1 MTLAPEVSLAT
12 LGLALAAGVAS
23 FLSPCVLPLLPGY
36 LSFVSGVSVGELE
49 ARNRRVLLGTLAFI
63 AGFSLMFTLAGIGAA
78 FLGGALLEN
87 RRILQIG
94 GGILLIVL
102 GIAITGMLPLGFL
115 ERERRALPFRPPRGL
130 PGAFGIGLA
139 FAIGWTPCVGPI
151 LASILTVA
159 ASGRDPGTGAVLLLT
174 YSIGLGLPFL
184 LSGLFFT
191 RAMATFGWVKRHFV
205 VIRVASGLLLV
216 AYGVLMVSGRFTWLS
231 AQLARYQLFE
241 F

>member
-1 MTLAPEVSLAT
+1 M
-12 LGLALAAGVAS
+12 
-23 FLSPCVLPLLPGY
+23 
-36 LSFVSGVSVGELE
+36 
-49 ARNRRVLLGTLAFI
+49 
-63 AGFSLMFTLAGIGAA
+63 
-78 FLGGALLEN
+78 
-87 RRILQIG
+87 
-94 GGILLIVL
+94 
-102 GIAITGMLPLGFL
+102 
-115 ERERRALPFRPPRGL
+115 
-130 PGAFGIGLA
+130 
-139 FAIGWTPCVGPI
+139 GPI

>member
-102 GIAITGMLPLGFL
+102 GIAITGMLPLGS
-115 ERERRALPFRPPRGL
+115 R
-130 PGAFGIGLA
+130 
-139 FAIGWTPCVGPI
+139 
-151 LASILTVA
+151 
-159 ASGRDPGTGAVLLLT
+159 SGNG
-174 YSIGLGLPFL
+174 
-184 LSGLFFT
+184 
-191 RAMATFGWVKRHFV
+191 
-205 VIRVASGLLLV
+205 
-216 AYGVLMVSGRFTWLS
+216 GRFPSGPPADSRGPSASAWLS
-231 AQLARYQLFE
+231 P
-241 F
+241 

>member
-12 LGLALAAGVAS
+12 LGLALAAGAAS

-49 ARNRRVLLGTLAFI
+49 ARNGRVLLGTLAFI
-63 AGFSLMFTLAGIGAA
+63 AGFSLMFTLMGAGAA
-78 FLGGALLEN
+78 FLGGAVLQN
-87 RRILQIG
+87 RRALQIVG
-94 GGILLIVL
+94 GLLLIVF
-102 GIAITGMLPLGFL
+102 GVAITGVFRLGFL
-115 ERERRALPFRPPRGL
+115 ERERRALPFRAPQGL
-130 PGAFGIGLA
+130 LGAFGTGFA
-139 FAIGWTPCVGPI
+139 FAVGWTPCVGPI

-174 YSIGLGLPFL
+174 YSFGLGVPFL

-191 RAMATFGWVKRHFV
+191 RAMGAFGWVKRHFMAV
-205 VIRVASGLLLV
+205 RVASGLLLV
-216 AYGVLMVSGRFTWLS
+216 AYGLLMVSGRFTWLS
-231 AQLARYQLFE
+231 SQLARYQIFE